1 MPTPDPNVRISN
13 AEREAVLR
21 RLETATEEGRLELD
35 EFAERSRQVYEAK
48 TYAEVER
55 LLTDLPEESRA
66 LAVAN
71 RSRTKKAA
79 PELNLSPKHSK
90 VTREGSWTVPARI
103 TVKPKHARVVLDFRE
118 AEFTSSEVE
127 IDARLTH
134 SVLTVILPKGG
145 AAVDDGLDFH
155 GGRMKNKSRGQG
167 DGPLVR
173 LTGGLRH
180 STIKVCYER
189 RFLWWRW

>member
-1 MPTPDPNVRISN
+1 MSTPDPNVRISN
-13 AEREAVLR
+13 TEREAVLR

-55 LLTDLPEESRA
+55 LLADLPEDSRGVA
-66 LAVAN
+66 IAN
-71 RSRTKKAA
+71 RSRPNRTVR
-79 PELNLSPKHSK
+79 ELDLSPRHSK
-90 VTREGSWTVPARI
+90 VTREGPWTVPSRI

-118 AEFTSSEVE
+118 AEFTVNEVE
-127 IDARLTH
+127 IEARLTH
-134 SVLTVILPKGG
+134 SGLTIILPEGG
-145 AAVDDGLDFH
+145 AAVDDGLDFV
-155 GGRMKNKSRGQG
+155 GGRLKNKSRGRG
-167 DGPLVR
+167 PGPLIR